1 MSLPKYASVICS
13 VVLKNTDR
21 TESTEYF
28 TKYPKD
34 IPDYVKQ
41 SFPEGYTWERIMK
54 FEVGVECTVS
64 NDSRYIENIV
74 TVFFRLSA
82 LGAY

>member
-1 MSLPKYASVICS
+1 MFRSIKKHRPDWI
-13 VVLKNTDR
+13 DWI
-21 TESTEYF
+21 YF
-28 TKYPKD
+28 TKYPED